1 MASAFCFGTLAAL
14 SNGSLL
20 QAAEPES
27 LKATAAKVLDASCA
41 RCHQASRLEDAKPES
56 LFLNILDLDELASD
70 PSLVRPGVADASP
83 LYTVMLRRA
92 MPPTSGAGS
101 ESKAGPS
108 DDDVQA
114 IRDWI
119 NGLPPTPGAQP
130 CGPPEASIN
139 TNLTRLTPT
148 EQQDARFIVLPCH
161 APGSAADQLQ
171 TAKLIVQHLARSAY
185 ETKIEPIVAGDSLF
199 RISLHAIGM
208 TADEWEQ
215 LVAPY
220 PDQTL
225 PASISSKLASSLT
238 YSTVPGVRA
247 DWLAHIILRG
257 LMPFSSPPSTDTII
271 QLAPLARAWERDLD
285 LSTAATEMSVSRHD
299 LMQQLNAVSGRDRI
313 AARRLLQGL
322 LPRPDFLQLR
332 NSLIGSVETS
342 ASAASDAPEPSAP
355 FEFAIWSDKTS
366 YQVGDLLTLSAF
378 TSADCHLTLIGLDA
392 NGQATVLFPNEMAT
406 DNRITA
412 GSIPSLPGSK
422 APYQFRLDK
431 PGMETVVGVC
441 TVVAKIADN
450 IQQDF
455 DRQRFTLLGDW
466 RTFLSKTWN
475 QTAASSSRQQADRR
489 RRQSRRAARRDPAP
503 ASAKTE
509 RPKPDAHV
517 RTAIT
522 FEVK

>member
-1 MASAFCFGTLAAL
+1 VASAFCFGTLAAL

-20 QAAEPES
+20 QAAEPEP
-27 LKATAAKVLDASCA
+27 LKAAAARVLDTSCA
-41 RCHQASRLEDAKPES
+41 RCHQASRLEGAKPES

-83 LYTVMLRRA
+83 LYTVMLRQA
-92 MPPTSGAGS
+92 MPPASGVAS
-101 ESKAGPS
+101 QSNAGPS

-119 NGLPPTPGAQP
+119 NGLPPA
-130 CGPPEASIN
+130 PEAQQCGSAEAAIT

-161 APGSAADQLQ
+161 APGSAADQLK
-171 TAKLIVQHLARSAY
+171 TAKLIVQHLVRSAS
-185 ETKIEPIVAGDSLF
+185 ETEIEPIVAGDSLF

-208 TADEWEQ
+208 TADEWEH
-215 LVAPY
+215 LVATY

-225 PASISSKLASSLT
+225 PASISTKLASSLT

-257 LMPFSSPPSTDTII
+257 LMSFSSPPSTDTIV

-285 LSTAATEMSVSRHD
+285 LSTAATEMSISRQD
-299 LMQQLNAVSGRDRI
+299 LMQQLAIVSGRDRI

-322 LPRPDFLQLR
+322 LPRQDFLQLR
-332 NSLIGSVETS
+332 NSLIGSAETS
-342 ASAASDAPEPSAP
+342 APATGAPPEPTEP
-355 FEFAIWSDKTS
+355 FEFAIWSDKAS

-412 GSIPSLPGSK
+412 GSIPSLPGSE

-441 TVVAKIADN
+441 TVDAKIADN
-450 IQQDF
+450 IKQDF

-466 RTFLSKTWN
+466 RIFLSKTWN
-475 QTAASSSRQQADRR
+475 QAAASSSRQQVDRR
-489 RRQSRRAARRDPAP
+489 RRQSRVARRDPAP

-509 RPKPDAHV
+509 RPKPGAHV